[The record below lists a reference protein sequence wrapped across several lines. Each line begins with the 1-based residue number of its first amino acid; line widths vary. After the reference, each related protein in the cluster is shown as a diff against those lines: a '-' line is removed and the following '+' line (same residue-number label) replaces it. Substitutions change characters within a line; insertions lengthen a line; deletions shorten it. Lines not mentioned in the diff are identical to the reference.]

1 MPLNKGTVLS
11 VDDDRDLQV
20 VIRHYLEQEGYQ
32 ILTAGNGAE
41 MLDKLETAAP
51 DIILL
56 DLILPDNDGLSL
68 LTQIRSKSQAAV
80 IVVSGKDETADRI
93 VGLEM
98 GADDYLTKP
107 FEMRELSARIKAVLR
122 RTNNVETPAAN
133 DKAEVGMQKAPRI
146 TFQGWV
152 LDRRQYQLFDAVG
165 KTADLTS
172 GEFRLLEA
180 LVLAPN
186 RVLSREHLFELTRQG
201 EFEAYDRAIDIQ
213 IARIRKK
220 LGDDPRDPQLI
231 KTVRGVG
238 YMFCGEVSTGAGEK
252 A

>member
-1 MPLNKGTVLS
+1 MPLNKGTVLT
-11 VDDDRDLQV
+11 VDDDQDLQV

-32 ILTAGNGAE
+32 ILTATNGAE
-41 MLDKLETAAP
+41 MLAKLETATP

-68 LTQIRSKSQAAV
+68 LSQIRTKSKAAV

-122 RTNNVETPAAN
+122 RTNNTEPAPAN
-133 DKAEVGMQKAPRI
+133 DKSETVMQKAQRI
-146 TFQGWV
+146 IFQGWV
-152 LDRRQYQLFDAVG
+152 LDRRQYQLFDEEG

-220 LGDDPRDPQLI
+220 LDDDPRDPQLI

-238 YMFCGEVSTGAGEK
+238 YMFCGEISAAADK